1 MKSRLRIGTWSTR
14 SAWLTLSLGFMITLG
29 ACQDAVAPLK
39 PTEALS
45 VPLRLTKSFVG
56 SRKIANQYIVVLKD
70 GVSGSAVRGQAKRLL
85 QSPDQ
90 EQGFV
95 YTSGLKGF
103 SAHMTAAEA
112 AVLANDPSVKYV
124 EQDQMV
130 EVTDVEPAAPSWG
143 LDLIDQ

>member
-39 PTEALS
+39 PTEAPS
-45 VPLRLTKSFVG
+45 SALRLTKSFVG

-70 GVSGSAVRGQAKRLL
+70 GVSASEVRGQAKRLL

-90 EQGFV
+90 EQGYV

-103 SAHMTAAEA
+103 SAHMSAAEA

-124 EQDQMV
+124 SGPVQYFD
-130 EVTDVEPAAPSWG
+130 
-143 LDLIDQ
+143 